1 MQKWYAYKQTTRKL
15 QLMQDIQRAVG
26 AKIRQL
32 RLQKKWSQDVFS
44 DVSGLHRAQIGA
56 MERGEMNMTLKT
68 LKTVADAL
76 KVKIR
81 DLVGD
86 V

>member
-1 MQKWYAYKQTTRKL
+1 
-15 QLMQDIQRAVG
+15 MQDVHGDVQRAVG
-26 AKIRQL
+26 TKIRQL
-32 RLQKKWSQDVFS
+32 RLKRKLSQDVFA
-44 DVSGLHRAQIGA
+44 DVSGIHRAQVGA
-56 MERGEMNMTLKT
+56 IERGEMNMTLRT

-81 DLVGD
+81 DLTDD